1 MEQDEVIFGKNAVLA
16 FLEQEDFSGEH
27 PDLPQPETTAAPP
40 RVTINKIMLAE
51 GGKPDPRIQRIQALA
66 RTLRIPLQTCSRRR
80 LDQLCGPEHRHQGV
94 LALVS
99 PAALWDLDQLME
111 KTEADRA
118 ARRGQGRS
126 MDGYVVAVAD
136 GVEDPQNLGAIIRVA
151 EASGVAA
158 LVIPQR
164 RAAGVT
170 GTVAKTSAGAIAN
183 LPLVRVSNLVQAIDR
198 LKKSGFWVV
207 GLDAA
212 APQLYTQA
220 DLQRPLVAVVGSEGR
235 GIGRLVGQ
243 HCDFLVSIPMLG
255 KTNSLNAS
263 VAAGIFFYEVVR
275 QNLI

>member
-1 MEQDEVIFGKNAVLA
+1 MEQGELIFGKNAVVA
-16 FLEQEDFSGEH
+16 FLEQG
-27 PDLPQPETTAAPP
+27 AAT
-40 RVTINKIMLAE
+40 VNKIMLAE
-51 GGKPDPRIQRIQALA
+51 GGRPDPRVKRIQDLA
-66 RTLRIPLQTCSRRR
+66 RRNGIPLQTCDRRK
-80 LDQLCGPEHRHQGV
+80 LDKLVGPEERHQGV
-94 LALVS
+94 VALVS
-99 PAALWDLDQLME
+99 PAELWDLDRLLE
-111 KTEADRA
+111 KVEGDRA
-118 ARRGQGRS
+118 LRAAAGRS

-136 GVEDPQNLGAIIRVA
+136 GVEDPHNLGAIIRVA

-183 LPLVRVSNLVQAIDR
+183 LPLVRVTNLVSAIET
-198 LKKSGFWVV
+198 LKEHGFWVV

-212 APQLYTQA
+212 ASQTYTQA
-220 DLQRPLVAVVGSEGR
+220 DLKRPLVTVVGSEGK
-235 GIGRLVGQ
+235 GISRLVGE

-275 QNLI
+275 QGKIDST